1 MTDAEITELWS
12 KLQPGTRE
20 RARIERRVLEW
31 VEAGE
36 TSLLGEWLDLVRLNP
51 IGGLGLAAAS
61 ALSLLM
67 LTPLGWIA
75 SSLLR

>member
-1 MTDAEITELWS
+1 MTDGEITQLWS
-12 KLQPGTRE
+12 TLEPSTRE
-20 RARIERRVLEW
+20 RARIESRVLEW
-31 VEAGE
+31 VEASE
-36 TSLLGEWLDLVRLNP
+36 TSLLIRVNP

-75 SSLLR
+75 SSMLR